1 MTERYGQAR
10 LGFFPVKEE
19 FVKLR
24 ASGWKIKAIYKKFL
38 TEEKLAMSYKT
49 FWVYADRFENPNK
62 NDRGFDP
69 VTLQKKKN

>member
-1 MTERYGQAR
+1 MTERYGIAR
-10 LGFFPVKEE
+10 KEFFAVKEE

-24 ASGWKIKAIYKKFL
+24 EAGWMIKAIYKKFL
-38 TEEKLAMSYKT
+38 QEEKLAMSYKS

-69 VTLQKKKN
+69 VTLKKKKK